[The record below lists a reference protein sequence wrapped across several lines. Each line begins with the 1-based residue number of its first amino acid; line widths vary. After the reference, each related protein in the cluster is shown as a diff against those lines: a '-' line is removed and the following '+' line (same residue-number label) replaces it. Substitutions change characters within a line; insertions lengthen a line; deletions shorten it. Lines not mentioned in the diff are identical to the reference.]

1 MATLL
6 WKPETSG
13 KRASPALQALG
24 WQVNVRSYSWSP
36 PTDVYET
43 TASFVVRV
51 EVAGMH
57 ESDFSINVDKNF
69 LVVSGVRIDSAERRA
84 YHQMEIRYGEFS
96 SAIEL
101 PPGVNTDQAG
111 AEYEDGFLT
120 ILFPK
125 IKPVD
130 INIRG

>member
-1 MATLL
+1 MAAII
-6 WKPETSG
+6 WKPE
-13 KRASPALQALG
+13 ASVDRTFPALQALG

-43 TASFVVRV
+43 SASFVVRL
-51 EVAGMH
+51 EVAGMR
-57 ESDFSINVDKNF
+57 EADFSINVEKNI
-69 LVVSGVRIDSAERRA
+69 LVISGVRVDSAERRA

-96 SAIEL
+96 TEIEL
-101 PPGVNTDQAG
+101 PPGVNTEQAG

-120 ILFPK
+120 VLFPK

>member
-1 MATLL
+1 MAPLI
-6 WKPETSG
+6 WKPESSG
-13 KRASPALQALG
+13 ERASTALQALG

-36 PTDVYET
+36 PADVYET
-43 TASFVVRV
+43 SASFVVRL
-51 EVAGMH
+51 EVAGMR

-69 LVVSGVRIDSAERRA
+69 LVVSGVRVDSAEHRA
-84 YHQMEIRYGEFS
+84 YHQMEIRYGEFNT
-96 SAIEL
+96 AIEL
-101 PPGVNTDQAG
+101 PPGVNTNQAG

-125 IKPVD
+125 IKPDD